1 MVGNISLITDKII
14 TYFAVN
20 FKFQDCNRP
29 KLAPLLSCVELPPLP
44 LSMLKPSLFFAYYR
58 SFKAI
63 LLTFAMSQEEIG
75 YAKL

>member
-1 MVGNISLITDKII
+1 MVGDISLITDKII

-20 FKFQDCNRP
+20 FKFQDCNHS
-29 KLAPLLSCVELPPLP
+29 KLASLLSYVGLPPPP
-44 LSMLKPSLFFAYYR
+44 LSMLKPSLCFAYCR

-63 LLTFAMSQEEIG
+63 LLTFAKSQEEIG